1 MRQDLMC
8 RNIRT
13 LYKGGTTGFDA
24 RRHWRFVHLQTPEL
38 PTRTFVD
45 TDLEDVDEVEKM
57 RRLEAVIFLSPN
69 GLSSR
74 KSAKLAGLADATEA
88 RTLIRKL
95 NLNYDH
101 EGRPYRIE
109 EMASGFAILTRA
121 HFASWLRRLAY
132 FPGVIKL
139 SQSAIETLAVVAYRQ
154 PVLRANVEAIRG
166 VGCSEVLKQLM
177 ELDLVRISGRSE
189 DLGRP
194 YLYGTTKRFLQMFGL
209 RSADRLPR
217 MDWVNGQDLQVP
229 LRSFPTQ
236 TSEQEN
242 DGNDAETRESTVKMT
257 LNSTAVLEPKHADD
271 VDAALLESQTADPKA
286 AFDDDDD
293 DMFFDDTDEDDDEE
307 WDDDDEDDTDDEDD
321 LEDDDESDWEEVDDE
336 DDDDDA
342 ADDGTD
348 DDEESEDDLEDDD
361 DDEWD
366 DDEEEEWED
375 DEEEEWD

>member
-1 MRQDLMC
+1 MRQDFS
-8 RNIRT
+8 RNNRRT
-13 LYKGGTTGFDA
+13 LYKGGTNQGSVDA
-24 RRHWRFVHLQTPEL
+24 RRKWRFIHLQTPSL
-38 PTRTFVD
+38 PTRTVVN

-109 EMASGFAILTRA
+109 EMASGFAILTRS

-139 SQSAIETLAVVAYRQ
+139 SQSAIETLAIVAYRQ
-154 PVLRANVEAIRG
+154 PVLRANIEAIRG

-217 MDWVNGQDLQVP
+217 MDWVNGQDLQVE
-229 LRSFPTQ
+229 LNSLPTQ
-236 TSEQEN
+236 TSEKEN

-257 LNSTAVLEPKHADD
+257 LNSTAVLEPNNEHD
-271 VDAALLESQTADPKA
+271 VDEALVTSQTAGPRA
-286 AFDDDDD
+286 AFDEDED

-307 WDDDDEDDTDDEDD
+307 WDDDEEDDSDDEEDDD
-321 LEDDDESDWEEVDDE
+321 LGDDDESDWEEVDDE
-336 DDDDDA
+336 DSDEDSEEEDEDIDDEDDDDWE
-342 ADDGTD
+342 DD
-348 DDEESEDDLEDDD
+348 DDEDWDDD
-361 DDEWD
+361 DDE
-366 DDEEEEWED
+366 
-375 DEEEEWD
+375 EWD